1 MDVKIHDLIDS
12 ALLLAL
18 VLFMMYTFDTA
29 RF

>member
-1 MDVKIHDLIDS
+1 MDVDPLDLIDS

-18 VLFMMYTFDTA
+18 VLFIMYTFDTA